1 MTEAQSTSKRA
12 MIIVAGDD
20 VDHDL
25 LSAAP
30 YFTKLAGEAGFVT
43 RQAAGM
49 QRFVEPFK
57 TTSSQDIFVLYKA
70 GGEFSPA
77 QQLELGKWVHEGR
90 GLLAIHCSNV
100 MGDVGPDAPG
110 SFRTFF
116 ELLGNR
122 YLSHGPGHHQ
132 GRHTIEIVAEHP
144 ITAGVTDFELFD
156 EYYEFELADDDIQVL
171 AQRHRADGEII
182 PVLYTREV
190 GEGRVVYLALGHDF
204 RSWGEPSFQRLVR
217 QAMAWIAHES

>member
-1 MTEAQSTSKRA
+1 MTEQPTRA

-25 LSAAP
+25 LTAAP

-49 QRFVEPFK
+49 QRFIEPFK
-57 TTSSQDIFVLYKA
+57 TTSMQDVFLLYKA
-70 GGEFSPA
+70 GGEFSTA
-77 QQLELGKWVHEGR
+77 QQAEFANWIRAGKGM
-90 GLLAIHCSNV
+90 LAIHCSNV
-100 MGDVGPDAPG
+100 MGTVDPDAAG
-110 SFRTFF
+110 TFRPFF

-144 ITAGVTDFELFD
+144 ITAGITDFELFD
-156 EYYEFELADDDIQVL
+156 EYYEFEFADDDHQIL
-171 AQRHRADGEII
+171 AQRRRADGEII

-204 RSWGEPSFQRLVR
+204 RAWGEPSFQKLVR
-217 QAMAWIAHES
+217 QSLAWIAHQS